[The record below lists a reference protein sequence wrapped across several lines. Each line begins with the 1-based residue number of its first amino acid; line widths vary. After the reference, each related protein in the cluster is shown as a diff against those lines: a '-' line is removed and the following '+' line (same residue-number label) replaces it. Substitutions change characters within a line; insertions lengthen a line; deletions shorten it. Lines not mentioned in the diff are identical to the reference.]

1 MQSYRIELLI
11 YTHFKT
17 GLKPS
22 CGVNATKICNNQICN
37 NQICNNQICNHR
49 NQRVLNQF
57 LRNA

>member
-37 NQICNNQICNHR
+37 NQICNHR
-49 NQRVLNQF
+49 NQRLLNQF

>member
-37 NQICNNQICNHR
+37 HL
-49 NQRVLNQF
+49 NQRLLNQF